1 MKFDQKLLKT
11 LLAGLLFSGLAGC
24 TQVDA
29 GSLGIVM
36 KWGEIQ
42 DVALQEGIHFRTPV
56 KTQIVNISTRVHKME
71 ASATASSKDLQV
83 VSTKIALNY
92 RVDAGQIV
100 EVFRNIGTRINVENT
115 IIDPALQESLKQAT
129 AQYTAEE
136 LITKRQ
142 EVKATLG
149 DSIKVTLA
157 KSDILVTELS
167 ITDFQFA
174 PEYQQAVEAKQVA
187 EQRALTARNDLAR
200 IKVEAE
206 RPRRRLGERRMRC
219 SLERKPRRRH
229 RRCSGRQL
237 VLKSYTYEP
246 SRNGMAGSQ
255 VWSARAV
262 QSSTS
267 ARSRR
272 PQDADVHSPLTRLES
287 FGSSELCRRS
297 CLGSLLLIARRIPF
311 WSIRWKPGISLLVSG
326 VMKR

>member
-1 MKFDQKLLKT
+1 MQMKIKQICLRMLSAALLMIAVT
-11 LLAGLLFSGLAGC
+11 GC

-29 GSLGIVM
+29 GNLGVVM

-56 KTQIVNISTRVHKME
+56 KTQIINISTRVHKME

-92 RVDAGQIV
+92 RVDAARVV
-100 EVFRNIGTRINVENT
+100 EVFRNVGTRLIVENTINT

-142 EVKATLG
+142 QVKETLG

-174 PEYQQAVEAKQVA
+174 AEYQAAVESKQVA
-187 EQRALTARNDLAR
+187 EQRALTATNDLAR

-206 RPRRRLGERRMRC
+206 QAEAKARGTANAML
-219 SLERKPRRRH
+219 
-229 RRCSGRQL
+229 
-237 VLKSYTYEP
+237 
-246 SRNGMAGSQ
+246 
-255 VWSARAV
+255 ARAEAEAKAQELLRKTISPEIV
-262 QSSTS
+262 YLRAVEKWDGHQPTIVGEGGAILDLGAIKKAA
-267 ARSRR
+267 AR
-272 PQDADVHSPLTRLES
+272 
-287 FGSSELCRRS
+287 
-297 CLGSLLLIARRIPF
+297 
-311 WSIRWKPGISLLVSG
+311 
-326 VMKR
+326 